1 MHFILLREVIVLKFS
16 YLPET
21 IVYLP
26 FRFVSKTQTFSK
38 ENKVSKL
45 FATKKDGKL
54 FLEKKKR
61 DGRWKTFLKKK
72 KMEDGKLF
80 WKKKLT
86 DGKPKTKM
94 SEGKVF
100 DRWGEKKKKNCKRE

>member
-1 MHFILLREVIVLKFS
+1 M
-16 YLPET
+16 
-21 IVYLP
+21 
-26 FRFVSKTQTFSK
+26 
-38 ENKVSKL
+38 EN
-45 FATKKDGKL
+45 F
-54 FLEKKKR
+54 FE
-61 DGRWKTFLKKK
+61 KK

-100 DRWGEKKKKNCKRE
+100 DRWGEKKKKTVRESKTAI